1 VSVFD
6 IIVLA
11 GGLVKII
18 IGRLFSEIGGV
29 VPHHPGIAELAA
41 GELAMTIEANEPK
54 DVHNIV
60 ESRQSGSQSEQ
71 PHLSQAF
78 HAPAS
83 FLAIVATW
91 RPWNLAMASSFSLG
105 RRLPSPPAIVEA
117 P

>member
-1 VSVFD
+1 M
-6 IIVLA
+6 LA

-29 VPHHPGIAELAA
+29 VPHHPGIAALAC

-54 DVHNIV
+54 DVHHIV
-60 ESRQSGSQSEQ
+60 GSGQSGSQPEQ
-71 PHLSQAF
+71 PNLSQSF

-83 FLAIVATW
+83 FLAMVATW